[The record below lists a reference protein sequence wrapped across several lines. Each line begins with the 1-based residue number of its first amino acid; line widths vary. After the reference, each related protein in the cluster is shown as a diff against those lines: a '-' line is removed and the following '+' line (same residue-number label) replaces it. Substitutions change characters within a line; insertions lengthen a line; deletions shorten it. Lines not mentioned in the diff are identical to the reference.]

1 MMRKKPLIRKKIE
14 KFNSSGFIVLKKLL
28 NQKEINS
35 YKNEIEKLSK
45 ILVKKYKFY
54 VNLTKDKKLNTAH
67 HLNKIFPK
75 SKLTKIQNKQF

>member
-35 YKNEIEKLSK
+35 YKNE
-45 ILVKKYKFY
+45 
-54 VNLTKDKKLNTAH
+54 T
-67 HLNKIFPK
+67 
-75 SKLTKIQNKQF
+75 